1 MGGHLRPAPGAG
13 SGQRGAPRWRMHQR
27 GWRRPAGAAAA
38 AEWTLGRVCARAWP
52 RLAAPVQRAAAVR
65 LAIGRT
71 EQRQVRGSVGRR
83 CFKPGASVPQPG
95 PQGSDPARISA
106 RRCPIL
112 VARGLPAAGG
122 KGGARTRSSGARGR
136 RRSSAEALAGSHRLP
151 RNRSADLAACRRGS
165 APALPRKSALLSKIR
180 PCASPRREARPSRRV
195 PSGALSRV
203 GSAGL
208 QKKKYRLVAATSDA
222 RRERSLG
229 GPASGGAGSAPKRRR
244 GLRGSKRHPLA
255 TAVAQC
261 GRCKRALLTTLGAAG
276 GAARHARGR
285 PPRPAPAACL
295 ARSSAAPP
303 KRPSEQCQGTGR
315 PPGGSLAPAL
325 SSGHALLDW
334 VTNQQLLASAST
346 AASGRTSHSLR
357 ANEPPPHNESR
368 DHPRRILRQ

>member
-71 EQRQVRGSVGRR
+71 EQRQVRGSAGRR

-208 QKKKYRLVAATSDA
+208 QKKKVQAGRSDVGRQTRAVA
-222 RRERSLG
+222 RRAGLGRGWERAET
-229 GPASGGAGSAPKRRR
+229 PEGAQGVQTAPPRNRSCAVRAMQARPPDHSRRR
-244 GLRGSKRHPLA
+244 GRRGAPRTRPASP
-255 TAVAQC
+255 TGSCSMPCPVQC
-261 GRCKRALLTTLGAAG
+261 GAPQTAERAMP
-276 GAARHARGR
+276 RHRAPARGKPCPGPQFGAR
-285 PPRPAPAACL
+285 APRLGDESTTARLCFNCCVWENL
-295 ARSSAAPP
+295 A
-303 KRPSEQCQGTGR
+303 
-315 PPGGSLAPAL
+315 LAP
-325 SSGHALLDW
+325 S
-334 VTNQQLLASAST
+334 QRT
-346 AASGRTSHSLR
+346 AA
-357 ANEPPPHNESR
+357 A
-368 DHPRRILRQ
+368 Q